1 MTYHVDLSRRALPDR
16 PLVRAWPSQFPVQ
29 GGENQTP
36 PADEQPTGQHPHR
49 GQSWRVR
56 KIDFAQLNRLSTS
69 ADQELRE
76 AEDALVAF
84 MEQQAKRDAL
94 YAESREEL
102 ERKYEFGRTG
112 GVA

>member
-1 MTYHVDLSRRALPDR
+1 MASK
-16 PLVRAWPSQFPVQ
+16 
-29 GGENQTP
+29 GGDQM
-36 PADEQPTGQHPHR
+36 PAAEDQPTGQQPQR
-49 GQSWRVR
+49 RPSRRVQ
-56 KIDFAQLNRLSTS
+56 KIDFGQLDDLSVS

-76 AEDALVAF
+76 TEDALVAF

-102 ERKYEFGRTG
+102 KRKYEFGRMD

>member
-1 MTYHVDLSRRALPDR
+1 MSR
-16 PLVRAWPSQFPVQ
+16 
-29 GGENQTP
+29 
-36 PADEQPTGQHPHR
+36 
-49 GQSWRVR
+49 RVR
-56 KIDFAQLNRLSTS
+56 KIDFAQLDGISTS

-76 AEDALVAF
+76 TEDALVAF

-102 ERKYEFGRTG
+102 KQKYEFGRMG